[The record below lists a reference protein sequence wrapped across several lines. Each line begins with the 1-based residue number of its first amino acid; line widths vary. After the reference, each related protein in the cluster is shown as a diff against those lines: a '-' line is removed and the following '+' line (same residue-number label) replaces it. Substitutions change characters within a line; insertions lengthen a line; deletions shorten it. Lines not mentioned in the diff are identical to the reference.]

1 MCCTDSTCRARRVL
15 RDSYRG
21 WRLTQE
27 GAKRRRVRRMLASL
41 VAALVSAFC
50 YGIAAVMQAI
60 AVRSAS
66 HRPAPDAD
74 GAQAAG
80 RVDPGLVVRMLRQ
93 GPFVAS
99 LGIDLVGFLAQLVA

>member
-1 MCCTDSTCRARRVL
+1 
-15 RDSYRG
+15 
-21 WRLTQE
+21 
-27 GAKRRRVRRMLASL
+27 MLASL

-66 HRPAPDAD
+66 RRPGRDAA
-74 GAQAAG
+74 GARAAG

-93 GPFVAS
+93 WPFVAS
-99 LGIDLVGFLAQLVA
+99 LGIDLIGFLAQLVAG